1 MVAGDGLVAAARK
14 VLAGSEVAVETAA
27 SLVDATACAPYPDL
41 VVLDA
46 GVLPPGDDLGERIA
60 SCGRAFS
67 APVLGVGAEHPGR
80 SVLDRVAAF
89 LVEPYTESELVTA
102 FAELLGTHVSRAP
115 RRGVAIPARLSLA
128 GRARPLAVIVRQ
140 LSKNGCAVE
149 SDVQVAVGTEVEL
162 RFVLPSNQERITLSG
177 QVVSGNELQLIY
189 GIRFA
194 AEHGLERL
202 AIQVFV
208 ELGSS

>member
-14 VLAGSEVAVETAA
+14 VLAGSEVAVET
-27 SLVDATACAPYPDL
+27 TACAPYPDL